1 MLSFYKESDFLRP
14 LHLQKDGALSEPY
27 RSDFYRDYARLIHSP
42 AFRRLQGKTQL
53 FPGHESD
60 FFRNRLTH
68 SMEVAQIGKAIT
80 NRINYLISRELD
92 VESKQFIDPDL
103 VQMACLAHDL
113 GHPPFGHQGE
123 EQLDELML
131 EAGGF
136 EGNAQT
142 LRILSVL
149 EKKAKGIHSDD
160 VGFAN
165 DKDERLG
172 LNLTYRSL
180 ASVLKYHYCI
190 PIHFKQR
197 EVDVENK
204 KNPTGKIKPPK
215 GFYHTEE
222 ALVRSIIDNVVG
234 KGYSGAFKTVEMQ
247 IMDIA
252 DDIAY
257 STYDFEDSLKGGFIH
272 LFDLIGSDRGLF
284 AKIAETTSAKLNQ
297 RFTEKDVADVVLE
310 LFDDLIPDFN
320 MQANLSKSNMH
331 SLIDQVHGPTTI
343 SAIYHQMTKPYSQNG
358 YYRAEMTSRLVD
370 KFIRSVNITI
380 NKEHP
385 ALSKVFMDES
395 CIEPDHQMRRVPLKV
410 EVLKRFTYEFQISS
424 NKLKIVEY
432 RGKEIVKEIFNAI
445 WNNQGKNGFDFLPYD
460 FNQVCINIQKMNSS
474 DAIKERLKMRT
485 VCDFVASMTDRYAI
499 EYYGRLKSESPQS
512 IFKSI

>member
-1 MLSFYKESDFLRP
+1 MLTFYKESDFLRP
-14 LHLQKDGALSEPY
+14 MSIQNNGAFAEPY
-27 RSDFYRDYARLIHSP
+27 RSEFYRDYARLIHSP

-80 NRINYLISRELD
+80 NRINFLISKESD
-92 VESKQFIDPDL
+92 VPFSNFIDTDL
-103 VQMACLAHDL
+103 VQLACLAHDL

-149 EKKAKGIHSDD
+149 EKKAKGIGSDD
-160 VGFAN
+160 VGFHMG
-165 DKDERLG
+165 KDERLG

-180 ASVLKYHYCI
+180 ASILKYHYCI
-190 PIHFKQR
+190 PIHSKQR
-197 EVDVENK
+197 EVDLENK

-222 ALVRSIIDNVVG
+222 PLVQSIIKNVAG
-234 KGYSGAFKTVEMQ
+234 TGYSGIFKTVEMQ

-284 AKIAETTSAKLNQ
+284 AKIAETTSLKLHQ

-320 MQANLSKSNMH
+320 IQTISNSNIH
-331 SLIDQVHGPTTI
+331 SLIDLPHGPTTI
-343 SAIYHQMTKPYSQNG
+343 SAFYHQMTKPYSQNG

-370 KFIRSVNITI
+370 KFIRSVKIDI
-380 NKEHP
+380 NHQYP
-385 ALSKVFMDES
+385 ALSKVYMDEGCS
-395 CIEPDHQMRRVPLKV
+395 EPDHQMRRVPLKV

-445 WNNQGKNGFDFLPYD
+445 WANQGSNGFAFLPYD
-460 FNQVCINIQKMNSS
+460 FNQVCINIQKMNAS
-474 DAIKERLKMRT
+474 DSIKERLKKRT